1 MDAAGDR
8 AKSALRDIPDDVVK
22 AVADWWSQWYA
33 SAGHRR
39 LGRLLLSHKGASSKS
54 AKVISAD
61 KAQSLSPVLEHP
73 LPVKF
78 SGELRYVLS
87 EASLDSP
94 SFFELTEVGGEL
106 RLLLNST
113 HPAFRVLKPA
123 LCAGLQRS
131 LRDAR
136 AVEAS
141 EDPLLLMLLAWADVE
156 RQQPYGFRRQRAQQ
170 AREDWGRALRDLMVS
185 NDHEVP

>member
-1 MDAAGDR
+1 M
-8 AKSALRDIPDDVVK
+8 
-22 AVADWWSQWYA
+22 
-33 SAGHRR
+33 
-39 LGRLLLSHKGASSKS
+39 
-54 AKVISAD
+54 
-61 KAQSLSPVLEHP
+61 
-73 LPVKF
+73 
-78 SGELRYVLS
+78 
-87 EASLDSP
+87 DSP

-131 LRDAR
+131 PRDAS